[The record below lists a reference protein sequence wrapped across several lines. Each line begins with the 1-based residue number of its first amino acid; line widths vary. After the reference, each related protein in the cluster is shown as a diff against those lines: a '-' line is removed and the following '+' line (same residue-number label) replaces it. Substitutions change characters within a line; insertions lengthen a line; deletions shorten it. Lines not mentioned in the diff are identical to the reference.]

1 MKKLVILTASLAVL
15 AGCAAPVPG
24 QYASQY
30 GSPAYGQSADPNGW
44 QVVSVT
50 PVPLGTGARAAQSGD
65 AGTTT
70 YSNAPV
76 YVQQP
81 QYVQQPRYVQQP
93 IYVQQP
99 VYGAAPVYG
108 SQRVYVPEPVYQP
121 RYYYPPISI
130 GLGLNFGRGW
140 GHHRGWGGHIGTR
153 FPFHYRR

>member
-1 MKKLVILTASLAVL
+1 MKKLIIVTASLAVL
-15 AGCAAPVPG
+15 AGCAAPGP
-24 QYASQY
+24 SQY
-30 GSPAYGQSADPNGW
+30 GSRAYGQPADPNGW

-50 PVPLGTGARAAQSGD
+50 PVPVGTGARAAQSGD

-81 QYVQQPRYVQQP
+81 AYGAQPGYGAQP
-93 IYVQQP
+93 M
-99 VYGAAPVYG
+99 YGAAPVYG

-121 RYYYPPISI
+121 RYYYPPVSI
-130 GLGLNFGRGW
+130 GLGFNFGRGW
-140 GHHRGWGGHIGTR
+140 GHHRGWGGSVGTR